1 MNISSFARIRN
12 AKALLLT
19 PEKRVMHFPATN
31 KVRIDNIG
39 SNVPEYR
46 QADIKASRKEYANA
60 DKASQLGVVP
70 AVQNYRERGNLQ
82 TYSQDYAGKSL
93 PDSLQGF
100 NPQEK
105 YKLGSQIGRIQNR
118 LVEKNLGHTDIHEG
132 NIVKPNPNKRQVKL
146 IDNAAIE
153 DVNNF
158 YDENQLKWLFSRG
171 RLGET
176 FMTGYNS
183 RINFTQHKQM
193 QHFTHFAAT
202 RSSGANFSLT
212 NLGAVGAVQGAR
224 TGLGVGAL
232 YGLARGTGAGETQE
246 EKDST
251 TALGRVGKILGRTAT
266 GSVAGAGI
274 GTVAGGAAA
283 VGYGQLRRKN
293 QGFDKW
299 ADKVGLTSEKNWDD
313 RIAAVRAKRTVP
325 DPQANAARQAG
336 QAPTPIPWTD

>member
-1 MNISSFARIRN
+1 MNKADFARIRN

-100 NPQEK
+100 SPQEK

-158 YDENQLKWLFSRG
+158 YDENQLKWLFSRK

-183 RINFTQHKQM
+183 RINFNSNKQM
-193 QHFTHFAAT
+193 QHF
-202 RSSGANFSLT
+202 ANFSLT

-224 TGLGVGAL
+224 TGLGAGAL
-232 YGLARGTGAGETQE
+232 YGLARGTGVGETQE

-299 ADKVGLTSEKNWDD
+299 ADKVGLTSEKTWDD
-313 RIAAVRAKRTVP
+313 RIAAVRAKRNPPTYPKP
-325 DPQANAARQAG
+325 DL
-336 QAPTPIPWTD
+336 TPEGKIPNIQIDD